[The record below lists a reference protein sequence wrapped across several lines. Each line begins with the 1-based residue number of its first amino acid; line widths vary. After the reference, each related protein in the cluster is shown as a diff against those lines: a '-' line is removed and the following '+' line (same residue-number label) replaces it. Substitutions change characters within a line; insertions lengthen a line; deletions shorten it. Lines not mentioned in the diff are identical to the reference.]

1 MAKNKKKEKD
11 DEYVTLRLQCWKRV
25 VVTTY
30 GTVEVTIPK
39 GNRRRV
45 GKSWDKESR
54 LVELCDT
61 SNCVEWR
68 ASESSHPSHLI
79 TYVKRLPDS
88 DQAYRCRFNPE
99 TKEWEFVFGDGTAS
113 RAKEVNHD
121 NN

>member
-1 MAKNKKKEKD
+1 MNSSKEKD
-11 DEYVTLRLQCWKRV
+11 GDEYVTLRLACRKQV

-54 LVELCDT
+54 LVEFCDT

-88 DQAYRCRFNPE
+88 DHGYRCRWNLE
-99 TKEWEFVFGDGTAS
+99 TKAWEFEKAEGDPAS
-113 RAKEVNHD
+113 RVVEVTHD
-121 NN
+121 TK